1 MVILSDIATIV
12 TAVAT
17 TVAAFF
23 IVFGFFKNR
32 EINKKADIKPDT
44 KADIMIKIKDIII
57 PTRDMT
63 SVNSH
68 LDIFNQGKS
77 TARNIRIKV
86 IGEDDDKKDPWLVA
100 SKIDKFFPIDELHP
114 NQDIGTA
121 ITVIFSPKRN
131 EIKTRFLIQWDD
143 DNKKNNEKKLDLYR

>member
-1 MVILSDIATIV
+1 MVILSDIAAIV

-32 EINKKADIKPDT
+32 EINTKADIKPDT
-44 KADIMIKIKDIII
+44 KADIMIKIKEVII

-63 SVNSH
+63 SVNSY

-100 SKIDKFFPIDELHP
+100 SKIDKIFPIDELHP

-121 ITVIFSPKRN
+121 ITLFFSPKIN
-131 EIKTRFLIQWDD
+131 EIKMRFLIRWDD
-143 DNKKNNEKKLDLYR
+143 DHKKNNEKKLDLYR